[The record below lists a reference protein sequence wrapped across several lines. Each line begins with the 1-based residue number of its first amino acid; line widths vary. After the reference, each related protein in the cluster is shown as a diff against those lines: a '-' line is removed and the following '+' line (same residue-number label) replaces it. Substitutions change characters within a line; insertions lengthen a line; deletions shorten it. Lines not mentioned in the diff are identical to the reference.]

1 MAKMAVIEISLV
13 KESADE
19 LNINLEKELQEY
31 LEQYPSKLPWQQEVK
46 KVVIK

>member
-1 MAKMAVIEISLV
+1 MAKTAVIEISLV

-19 LNINLEKELQEY
+19 LNVKLEKELQEY
-31 LEQYPSKLPWQQEVK
+31 LEKHPAKLPWQDEVK